1 MAITKTTI
9 VNKALTKVGAQPVV
23 SIDDDT
29 EQARAIS
36 RVYELAL
43 RSILSECKWN
53 FATRRKLLSAS
64 ATEFE
69 WYENSEKYVYSK
81 PADCIRVI
89 STNDKYATWREEGD
103 YILSDTANLGI
114 RYVTYLDDPAKYS
127 HAFIDAFVDKLCS
140 DIAYSIVNSS
150 SLGDTFFEKYEKLS
164 LPKAMAINGQ
174 IGKQIEIVDD
184 EWENAK
190 YNSNLG

>member
-9 VNKALTKVGAQPVV
+9 VNKALTKVGASPVV
-23 SIDDDT
+23 SIEDDT
-29 EQARAIS
+29 EQARVVS

-53 FATRRKLLSAS
+53 FATRRKLLSIS
-64 ATEFE
+64 AFEFE

-81 PADCIRVI
+81 PADCVRII
-89 STNDKYATWREEGD
+89 STNDKYAVWREEGD
-103 YILSDTANLGI
+103 YILSDTAGLGI
-114 RYVTYLDDPAKYS
+114 RYVTYLDDPSKYS
-127 HAFIDAFVDKLCS
+127 HAFIDAFVDKLCA
-140 DIAYSIVNSS
+140 DISYSIVNSA
-150 SLGDTFFEKYEKLS
+150 SLGDTFFEKYEKMS

-174 IGKQIEIVDD
+174 IGKQIDIVDD

-190 YNSNLG
+190 YING

>member
-9 VNKALTKVGAQPVV
+9 VNKALTKVGASPVV
-23 SIDDDT
+23 SIEDDT
-29 EQARAIS
+29 EQARVVS

-64 ATEFE
+64 AQEFE

-81 PADCIRVI
+81 PADCVRII
-89 STNDKYATWREEGD
+89 SANDKYAVWREEGD
-103 YILSDTANLGI
+103 YILSDTASLGI

-127 HAFIDAFVDKLCS
+127 HAFIDAFVDKLCA
-140 DIAYSIVNSS
+140 DISYSIVNSA
-150 SLGDTFFEKYEKLS
+150 SLGDTFFEKYEKMS
-164 LPKAMAINGQ
+164 LPKAMSINGQ
-174 IGKQIEIVDD
+174 IGKQIDIVDD

-190 YNSNLG
+190 YING

>member
-9 VNKALTKVGAQPVV
+9 VNKALTKVGASPVV
-23 SIDDDT
+23 SIEDDT
-29 EQARAIS
+29 EQARVVS

-53 FATRRKLLSAS
+53 FATRRKLLSIS
-64 ATEFE
+64 AFEFE

-81 PADCIRVI
+81 PADCVRII
-89 STNDKYATWREEGD
+89 STNDKHSVWREEGD

-114 RYVTYLDDPAKYS
+114 RYVTYLDDPSKYS
-127 HAFIDAFVDKLCS
+127 HAFIDAFVDKLCA
-140 DIAYSIVNSS
+140 DISYSIVNSA
-150 SLGDTFFEKYEKLS
+150 SLGDTFFEKYEKMS

-174 IGKQIEIVDD
+174 IGKQIDIVDD

-190 YNSNLG
+190 YING

>member
-53 FATRRKLLSAS
+53 FATRRKLLSVS

-69 WYENSEKYVYSK
+69 WYEDSEKYVYSK
-81 PADCIRVI
+81 PADCIRVF
-89 STNDKYATWREEGD
+89 STNYKYATWREEGD

-127 HAFIDAFVDKLCS
+127 PAFIDAFVDKLCS

-150 SLGDTFFEKYEKLS
+150 SLGDTFFEEYEKLS

-174 IGKQIEIVDD
+174 TGKQIEIVDD